1 MSKKTTSTIMT
12 AAITA
17 CLLVTGAA
25 YAADSPAAA
34 PKNDQASKSAATAM
48 KAPQADLLL
57 THPVQAAELYAFGL
71 QKRNAHIQYAV
82 FTDSLKKKMEN
93 TFENLKWVTGSSS
106 AWITSWEIIREA
118 KLSSTR
124 HSVELKLNIATL
136 SGPSTPATLKIIVVK
151 AGSSWL
157 VDAVSLSG
165 ELTRSGLAQAPASRG
180 ADLGIQDAQTL
191 AARAASAYWYMT
203 SGGKLSETIEEFSIP
218 GIGNYY
224 RWMGKDIDTVAKLNA
239 FLVQVYTPEQ
249 SKSFIDGQLKA
260 GALIEING
268 RLAQPNADGGSRMN
282 WSKAKATL
290 LKDVKTDKV
299 FSFSVPVGEKETETI
314 VIAFTLTAQG
324 WKVNEAIGTIR

>member
-1 MSKKTTSTIMT
+1 MSRKTTSTIMT

-25 YAADSPAAA
+25 YAADQPAAA
-34 PKNDQASKSAATAM
+34 KNQQASKSAASDV
-48 KAPQADLLL
+48 KAPQAGLLL

-71 QKRNAHIQYAV
+71 QKRNAHIQYAS
-82 FTDSLKKKMEN
+82 FTDSLKKKMAN
-93 TFENLKWVTGSSS
+93 TFEKLKWVTGSSS
-106 AWITSWEIIREA
+106 SWITSWEITRET
-118 KLSSTR
+118 KLSSTK
-124 HSVELKLNIATL
+124 HSVELKLNTATL
-136 SGPSTPATLKIIVVK
+136 SGPSTPATLKITVVK

-191 AARAASAYWYMT
+191 AAKAASAYWYMT
-203 SGGKLSETIEEFSIP
+203 SGGKLIGTVEEFSIP

-224 RWMGKDIDTVAKLNA
+224 RWMGKDLDTIAELNA
-239 FLVQVYTPEQ
+239 FLVQVFTPEQ

-260 GALIEING
+260 GALVEING
-268 RLAQPNADGGSRMN
+268 RLAQPNADGGSRLM

-290 LKDVKTDKV
+290 LKDGKTDKV
-299 FSFSVPVGEKETETI
+299 FSFSVPVGEKETETV